1 MPAYK
6 VFISFMFMV
15 LVVLWIF
22 FDYWKGDKR

>member
-15 LVVLWIF
+15 IVVLWIMY
-22 FDYWKGDKR
+22 DYWKGDRK

>member
-15 LVVLWIF
+15 IVVLWIL

>member
-15 LVVLWIF
+15 LVVLWIMY
-22 FDYWKGDKR
+22 DYWKGDKK

>member
-15 LVVLWIF
+15 VVALWIF